1 MTTEKIAILG
11 GGFGALTAAYYLT
24 DRPGW
29 EKDYEVCVYQMGW
42 RLGGKAASGRNEW
55 NAWRSEELGPTSWA
69 GFYDNAFAMMRAVYE
84 ELDRP
89 AGAPLRTWEQ
99 AFLPQSFVVWQ
110 ELHDGDW
117 SDWLVNFPENSDEPG
132 DEHALPSVWAC
143 VEMILGWLVG
153 AMRGFPLD
161 EVREAARKARED
173 EEEERGFS
181 LIPDWLRGVVSDT
194 RKVVGKIFDG
204 SPLWLLRE
212 AASVARLVSSDQ
224 SDYTHADDIERV
236 VDLLDSFMEWFED
249 QVVDLIW
256 DDREARRFYILM
268 ALGAAIVRGM
278 VADNVLVDDFFLLD
292 DYDLRE
298 WLSRHGAHER
308 VVNSAPVRAY
318 YDYHRAYRGGDRER
332 PSLSAGSALEHLL
345 RLVCAYNGAVFYK
358 LAAGGG
364 EVVFAPLYEVLRE
377 RGVKFEF
384 FHEVTQIEL
393 TSDHEEVG
401 KVRMVRQAR
410 VKNGGAYQPL
420 VDVNGLLC
428 WPSAPDLSQL
438 EGGAALG
445 AVDLESAGVAS
456 AELIELELGRD
467 FDYVVSGLPIQ
478 VLGRVAGDLLK
489 NDRRWRIAVDQLETC
504 ATQVVQAWYGEG
516 LSALGWVYPAPI
528 SSGYAPAFCTWSDR
542 STALGFEDWPA
553 APRPA
558 SVERFVGVLRD
569 ADAGGPRPD
578 EEVEQAMIAWLAE
591 HGEHLFAE
599 LVDGGQTAWDK
610 FFAGD
615 GVVGEDRLRAQFI
628 KANVTP
634 GARSTLSLPQ
644 TNRFRMTPEASGY
657 KNLALVGD
665 WLYTGY
671 CSCVESAVM
680 TGKLASRALTGSPE
694 VIVGE
699 CERVAWQAAPSLVP
713 ILEKGKEGAG

>member
-42 RLGGKAASGRNEW
+42 RLGGKAASGRDEW

-89 AGAPLRTWEQ
+89 QGAPLRTWEQ
-99 AFLPQSFVVWQ
+99 AFVPQSFVVWH
-110 ELHDGDW
+110 ELHDGVW
-117 SDWLVNFPENSDEPG
+117 SDWLVNFPENSDAPG
-132 DEHALPSVWAC
+132 DEHELPSAWAC
-143 VEMILGWLVG
+143 VEMILGWLLR

-161 EVREAARKARED
+161 EVREAARKAKE
-173 EEEERGFS
+173 EEHEEERGFS
-181 LIPDWLRGVVSDT
+181 LIPDWLREVVHDT
-194 RKVVGKIFDG
+194 KKVVGKIFDG

-212 AASVARLVSSDQ
+212 AVSVARLVSSGRRD
-224 SDYTHADDIERV
+224 DTRADDIERV
-236 VDLLDSFMEWFED
+236 VDLLDSFMEWLED

-256 DDREARRFYILM
+256 EDREARRFYVLM

-278 VADNVLVDDFFLLD
+278 VADNVLVDDFFPLD

-298 WLSRHGAHER
+298 WLSRNGAHER
-308 VVNSAPVRAY
+308 VVYSAPVRAY
-318 YDYHRAYRGGDRER
+318 YDYHRAYRGGDYEQ
-332 PSLSAGSALEHLL
+332 PMLSAGSALEHLL

-358 LAAGGG
+358 LAAGSG

-384 FHEVTQIEL
+384 FHEVTGIEL
-393 TSDHEEVG
+393 TSDYEKVG
-401 KVRMVRQAR
+401 KVQVVRQAR
-410 VKNGGAYQPL
+410 VKGGGAYEPL
-420 VDVNGLLC
+420 VDVKGLRC

-445 AVDLESAGVAS
+445 AVDLEAAGVAS
-456 AELIELELGRD
+456 AEVLELELGRD

-478 VLGRVAGDLLK
+478 VLGQVAGDLLK

-504 ATQVVQAWYGEG
+504 ATQVVQAWCDAD

-528 SSGYAPAFCTWSDR
+528 SSGYAPAFSAWSDR
-542 STALGFEDWPA
+542 SIALGLEDWPA
-553 APRPA
+553 SPRPA
-558 SVERFVGVLRD
+558 SIERFVGVMRD
-569 ADAGGPRPD
+569 EDASEAHPD
-578 EEVEQAMIAWLAE
+578 ASVEREMTAWLTE
-591 HGEHLFAE
+591 HGGHLFAG
-599 LVDGGQTAWDK
+599 LVDDGQIAWDK

-628 KANVTP
+628 KANVAP

-671 CSCVESAVM
+671 CSCIEGAVM
-680 TGKLASRALTGSPE
+680 TGKLASRALTGSPRL
-694 VIVGE
+694 IVGE

-713 ILEKGKEGAG
+713 ILDGAGEG